1 MRDVLVGF
9 SSSNM
14 YPDFQP
20 SDEQIA
26 QIPNTTVTR
35 EQVNDEALC
44 SVCYEDFTLGETVL
58 QLPCKYCFHSNC
70 VITWIR
76 SRRKNTCPYC
86 NSVIFAPPP
95 WFIRLISAIT
105 RRRVDQSILV
115 LTALGYVVLVLV
127 PCYFSVHSQKNIT
140 QRCGC

>member
-1 MRDVLVGF
+1 MKHLHVVISILHCTCALLVDF
-9 SSSNM
+9 SSFNM
-14 YPDFQP
+14 YPNFQP
-20 SDEQIA
+20 FDEQVD

-58 QLPCKYCFHSNC
+58 QLPCKHCFHSNC

-95 WFIRLISAIT
+95 WFIRLKSAIT
-105 RRRVDQSILV
+105 RRINQDCTYL
-115 LTALGYVVLVLV
+115 LLE
-127 PCYFSVHSQKNIT
+127 
-140 QRCGC
+140 